1 MKAAR
6 HGGTHNRAQARNPEQ
21 ILAEFDRY
29 TLYAGL
35 ILGAFFGLL
44 IGWGL

>member
-1 MKAAR
+1 MQKMKAAR
-6 HGGTHNRAQARNPEQ
+6 HGRTHNRANSLTTDYEH
-21 ILAEFDRY
+21 Y
-29 TLYAGL
+29 TLIAGL